1 MGFQNI
7 VHQFFVFFFN
17 TKNTK
22 EKMLNFLTTQQQQ
35 LIKIYMYTRPNR
47 QNNSMWECM
56 RKHTHTHAHTT
67 KELYEYIV
75 LQTKYQTNH

>member
-47 QNNSMWECM
+47 QQQYVGVYAQ
-56 RKHTHTHAHTT
+56 THTYTRTH
-67 KELYEYIV
+67 
-75 LQTKYQTNH
+75 N